1 MRFINPWLLA
11 LLLVLSACSSGPKKP
26 AVDEAGQG
34 ASEAGA
40 SALLPPGPP
49 TPNPYLASKPS
60 ISRQPQQSFNDELAA
75 MAPRQWS
82 HAQTL
87 RIWPTAEKPGRSGA
101 FLNLGLV
108 YRATG

>member
-1 MRFINPWLLA
+1 MRFINPGLLE
-11 LLLVLSACSSGPKKP
+11 LLLVLSACSSGPKQP

-60 ISRQPQQSFNDELAA
+60 ISRQAQQSFNEAVAA
-75 MAPRQWS
+75 MARKQWTQAETLLLRLT
-82 HAQTL
+82 AQN
-87 RIWPTAEKPGRSGA
+87 PG
-101 FLNLGLV
+101 L
-108 YRATG
+108 